1 MTILDEVK
9 KYYEKNFKEL
19 EAFLETTSFF
29 DTNSK
34 YPKSVVIRFGKDKI
48 VGEIS
53 VWELGT
59 ENYLEFEYVNL
70 TKLNDEPISIVKTI
84 NSDTIIENLVTAFN
98 ELQKIA
104 NNNNNYR

>member
-9 KYYEKNFKEL
+9 KYYETNFKEL

-53 VWELGT
+53 VWELET
-59 ENYLEFEYVNL
+59 ETYLEFEYVNL
-70 TKLNDEPISIVKTI
+70 TKVNNKPISIVKTI
-84 NSDTIIENLVTAFN
+84 NGDTITENLEMEFN
-98 ELQKIA
+98 ELHKIA